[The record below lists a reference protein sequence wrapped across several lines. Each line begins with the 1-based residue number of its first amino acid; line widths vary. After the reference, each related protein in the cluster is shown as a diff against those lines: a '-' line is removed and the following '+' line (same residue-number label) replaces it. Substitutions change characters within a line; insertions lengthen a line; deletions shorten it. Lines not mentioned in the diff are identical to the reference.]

1 MVQDASS
8 KSETLL
14 IIASLSSATCVKQ
27 RGTFF
32 EDIKLHDEN
41 NEVSTKSETIGYI
54 NNGPICLVCEYV
66 KVIFDPKNMFS
77 LDHEVIDIS
86 LFWLPCMH
94 LCVLRYAAL

>member
-1 MVQDASS
+1 MVQDVSS

-27 RGTFF
+27 RGMFF

-41 NEVSTKSETIGYI
+41 NEVSTKSETIGDI
-54 NNGPICLVCEYV
+54 NNASTCLVCEYV
-66 KVIFDPKNMFS
+66 KVMFDPKNTFS
-77 LDHEVIDIS
+77 LDHEVVDKC

-94 LCVLRYAAL
+94 LCVLGYAVL

>member
-1 MVQDASS
+1 MVQDVSS

-41 NEVSTKSETIGYI
+41 NEVSTKSETSDELS
-54 NNGPICLVCEYV
+54 NVSTDPVCEYAKIV
-66 KVIFDPKNMFS
+66 GTEATCRTKVGHGEDIHFS
-77 LDHEVIDIS
+77 LSD
-86 LFWLPCMH
+86 MH
-94 LCVLRYAAL
+94 LAEWPSSREG